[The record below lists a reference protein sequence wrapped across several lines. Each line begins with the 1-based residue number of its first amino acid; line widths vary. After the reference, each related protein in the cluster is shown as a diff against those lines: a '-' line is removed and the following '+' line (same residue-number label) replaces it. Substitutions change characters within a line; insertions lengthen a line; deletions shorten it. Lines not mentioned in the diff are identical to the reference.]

1 MIIIIFA
8 NDTLIIKVKKMSTA
22 ALSGL
27 RDYLCGTLPPADM
40 IWLSGQLEEFARM
53 RQAEEE
59 LPPPLPRFTMDEINA
74 MLDRAEQQAKEGKSV
89 PNDEVWRR
97 MKERRR
103 AKQEHVEQIEE
114 LSIAVW
120 KLYGKILRWSSWNR

>member
-1 MIIIIFA
+1 
-8 NDTLIIKVKKMSTA
+8 MSTT

-27 RDYLCGTLPPADM
+27 RDYLCSTLPLADM
-40 IWLSGQLEEFARM
+40 IWLSGQLEEFARL

-59 LPPPLPRFTMDEINA
+59 LPPPLPRFTMDEINS

-97 MKERRR
+97 MKERR
-103 AKQEHVEQIEE
+103 KMKKEHTEQIED
-114 LSIAVW
+114 LAIAV
-120 KLYGKILRWSSWNR
+120 